1 MISIRRNITH
11 TDCAQV
17 LLFKRFLRI
26 ESYINMLSS
35 SPRIIIAAL
44 KGGSGKTIISLGLT
58 SAWRKKGYTVAA
70 FKKGPDFIDAGWLAF
85 AAGRPCHNLDLFL
98 MSEAQILQSF
108 QLHSMDADISLI
120 EGNRGLFDGM
130 DLDGCSSTAELGKL
144 IKTPVVVIADVTMAT
159 RTIAALIMG
168 CQTFDPVLKIAGVI
182 LNRVAGARQEAL
194 IRDSVERYCGLPVI
208 GAVPKLKGNVFPE
221 RHMGL
226 VPHQERDQARK
237 AVQWARTVVGK
248 HIDLDRIWR
257 LAHDAGPL
265 PDGKRPFEKMFS
277 HLTVSDRPRIGF
289 IRDSAFWF
297 YYPENL
303 DLLRELGAIL
313 VEINSLSDKG
323 LPDLDA
329 LYIGGGFPETQAKA
343 LANNKTFR
351 ASIKTKVE
359 AGLPVYAECGGLI
372 YLGEMFQQDD
382 KQYPMVQALPITFE
396 MDKKPQG
403 HGYTLLEVNLE
414 NPYFAVGEILKG
426 HEFHYS
432 RPRISRSKKIQC
444 AFKVRRGHGLD
455 GRNDGLY
462 RKNLLATYTHL
473 HAGGNR
479 LWGER
484 FVQTARYFNNARKK
498 KS

>member
-1 MISIRRNITH
+1 MRIGTYGE
-11 TDCAQV
+11 TV
-17 LLFKRFLRI
+17 LRI
-26 ESYINMLSS
+26 EGYIDMLSS
-35 SPRIIIAAL
+35 LPRIIIAAL

-58 SAWRKKGYTVAA
+58 SAWREEGYTVAS

-85 AAGRPCHNLDLFL
+85 ASGRPCHNLDPFL
-98 MSEAQILQSF
+98 MSEAKILQSL
-108 QLHSMDADISLI
+108 QLHSIDADVSLI

-144 IKTPVVVIADVTMAT
+144 TKTPVVVIADVTMAT

-168 CQTFDPVLKIAGVI
+168 CQMFDPVLEVAGVI
-182 LNRVAGARQEAL
+182 LNRVASARQETL
-194 IRDSVERYCGLPVI
+194 IRASVERYCGLPVI

-237 AVQWARTVVGK
+237 AVEWARTVVEK
-248 HIDLDRIWR
+248 HIDLDTIWK
-257 LAHDAGPL
+257 LAHKAGPV
-265 PDGKRPFEKMFS
+265 PNEKWPTEKRFS
-277 HLTVSDRPRIGF
+277 HSRVSVSPRIGF
-289 IRDSAFWF
+289 IRDKAFWF

-303 DLLRELGAIL
+303 DLLKKLGAIL
-313 VEINSLSDKG
+313 VEINSLSDNR

-343 LANNKTFR
+343 LADNATFR
-351 ASIKTKVE
+351 VSLKMKIE
-359 AGLPVYAECGGLI
+359 DGLPVYAECGGLI
-372 YLGEMFQQDD
+372 YLGEMLQQGD

-396 MDKKPQG
+396 MDKRPQG

-414 NPYFAVGEILKG
+414 NPYFSRGEILKG

-432 RPRISRSKKIQC
+432 RPRINRSKEVQYVFNVK
-444 AFKVRRGHGLD
+444 RGHGLD
-455 GRNDGLY
+455 GRNDGLF

-484 FVQTARYFNNARKK
+484 FVQTARYFNDAGKK

>member
-1 MISIRRNITH
+1 M
-11 TDCAQV
+11 
-17 LLFKRFLRI
+17 LR
-26 ESYINMLSS
+26 SV
-35 SPRIIIAAL
+35 PRIIIAAL

-58 SAWRKKGYTVAA
+58 AAWREKGYTVAA

-85 AAGRPCHNLDLFL
+85 AAGRPCHNLDPFL
-98 MSEAQILQSF
+98 MSDAQILQSF
-108 QLHSMDADISLI
+108 QLNSIDADISVI

-144 IKTPVVVIADVTMAT
+144 TRTSVVVIADVTMAT

-168 CQTFDPVLKIAGVI
+168 CQMFDPALRIAGVI
-182 LNRVAGARQEAL
+182 LNRVAGARQESL
-194 IRDSVERYCGLPVI
+194 IRDSIERYCGLPVI
-208 GAVPKLKGNVFPE
+208 GAVPKLKGNIFPE

-226 VPHQERDQARK
+226 VPHREREQAGK
-237 AVQWARTVVGK
+237 AVQWAQTVVGK
-248 HIDLDRIWR
+248 HIDTDAIWR
-257 LAHDAGPL
+257 LAHEAGPL
-265 PDGKRPFEKMFS
+265 PIGIRPLKERVFHS
-277 HLTVSDRPRIGF
+277 NISDPPRIGF
-289 IRDSAFWF
+289 IRDNAFWF

-303 DLLRELGAIL
+303 DLLKKLGAIL

-343 LANNKTFR
+343 LADNATFR
-351 ASIKTKVE
+351 ASLKTKIE
-359 AGLPVYAECGGLI
+359 EGLPVYAECGGLI
-372 YLGEMFQQDD
+372 YLGEMLQQDD

-396 MDKKPQG
+396 MDRKPQG
-403 HGYTLLEVNLE
+403 HGYTLLKVNRE
-414 NPYFAVGEILKG
+414 NPYFSVGEILKG

-432 RPRISRSKKIQC
+432 RPRISRSKEIQC
-444 AFKVRRGHGLD
+444 VFKVQRGHGLD

-462 RKNLLATYTHL
+462 RNNLLATYTHL
-473 HAGGNR
+473 HASGNR

-484 FVQTARYFNNARKK
+484 FVQTARSFNDAKMK